1 MIEFLS
7 QCNNNSGAKF
17 TIIALATT
25 IQSSRA
31 MLFITTGPKTKKT
44 KKAQCLSDLRITDP
58 RHDKIRIESTK
69 GGLLEDS
76 YSWIFEHSDFQ
87 QWHDNTARPLLW
99 IKGDPGKGKT
109 CCSVEL

>member
-1 MIEFLS
+1 
-7 QCNNNSGAKF
+7 
-17 TIIALATT
+17 
-25 IQSSRA
+25 